1 MLLEEITNI
10 KQKQA
15 VETHNLDLSKFNSKE
30 ELSKHLLEISKK
42 KYYEKNKEKFREY
55 YKNNA
60 DTIKA
65 KNKERRLKKKSE
77 SKEIRE
83 IECKV

>member
-10 KQKQA
+10 KQRQA
-15 VETHNLDLSKFNSKE
+15 IEKHSLDLSKFNSKE
-30 ELSKHLLEISKK
+30 DLSKYLLEISKK
-42 KYYEKNKEKFREY
+42 KYYEKNKEKFKEY

-65 KNKERRLKKKSE
+65 KNKERRLKKKEQSSD
-77 SKEIRE
+77 SK
-83 IECKV
+83 